1 MSTEPHATS
10 LYPALL
16 AAMRDFNPVVKN
28 KQNPHLKNFYADLG
42 AVLEAVT
49 EPLASH
55 GLLIVQRFSSDQ
67 GTPILITE
75 IVHAESGQSIASAL
89 PVICKDPT
97 DPQKLGGAITYARRY
112 SLVAILSLTAE
123 DDDGNAASK
132 PAPPRQQPAAEQPRP
147 APASTGTPAPA
158 ANGGTFVKY
167 NDPGHTASYAPQQA
181 VREELAA
188 RKAAQPSTS
197 PAITRD
203 ADWTD
208 VWSTARPMGIKD
220 RAALDQWLGGEGA
233 QGLLPWQIL
242 ARLKEAAAPA
252 APPPSH

>member
-1 MSTEPHATS
+1 MSTDTPATS

-16 AAMRDFNPVVKN
+16 AAMREFNPVVKN
-28 KQNPHLKNFYADLG
+28 KQNPHLKNFYADLS

-132 PAPPRQQPAAEQPRP
+132 PAPPRQQPQQQPRTTSTGGTANP
-147 APASTGTPAPA
+147 NVTAQFIAPPASNGTPAPA
-158 ANGGTFVKY
+158 AVHPLLATIRDDTA
-167 NDPGHTASYAPQQA
+167 DPKKRRTALHNYYMTATTKA
-181 VREELAA
+181 ELG
-188 RKAAQPSTS
+188 RCAAQVEHSGLPL
-197 PAITRD
+197 D
-203 ADWTD
+203 DL
-208 VWSTARPMGIKD
+208 D
-220 RAALDQWLGGEGA
+220 RARYWHVDRISGT
-233 QGLLPWQIL
+233 P
-242 ARLKEAAAPA
+242 AAAPA
-252 APPPSH
+252 APPLH